1 MAGAGKLIE
10 QGPQI
15 ALR

>member
-1 MAGAGKLIE
+1 LLE
-10 QGPQI
+10 PQI